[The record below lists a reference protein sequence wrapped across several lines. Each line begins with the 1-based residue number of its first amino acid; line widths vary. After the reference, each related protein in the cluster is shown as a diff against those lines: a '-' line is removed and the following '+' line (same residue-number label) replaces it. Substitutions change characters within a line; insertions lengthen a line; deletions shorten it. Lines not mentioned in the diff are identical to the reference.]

1 MDQGRLEEQ
10 GKDAGGVPSV
20 RFAEEGQDLRQGAWM
35 DVPVGWSSGTGPG
48 AATQVT
54 DDGTGHYAITTVG
67 VRARDGHLERFE
79 EVGPRVKLHLGCGA
93 KKLAGYINVDRA
105 GEPDQRVDLERFPW
119 PWMTNV
125 ADEVVMIHVLEH
137 LGGDPEIFRQIVQE
151 LYRVCAPGARV
162 KIVVPHPR
170 HDNFLGDP
178 THVRPITAQLLSLL
192 DRVQCEAWQAGG
204 YSNTPLAIYW
214 GVDFATVRHELVPDE
229 PYQTLV
235 EEKRITPDEM
245 ERAIRERNNV
255 ISEIHL
261 ELEVRK

>member
-1 MDQGRLEEQ
+1 MDQGRLEELEVARRLNRGLEQ
-10 GKDAGGVPSV
+10 TLLQEFDRRPGV
-20 RFAEEGQDLRQGAWM
+20 
-35 DVPVGWSSGTGPG
+35 DVVPP
-48 AATQVT
+48 
-54 DDGTGHYAITTVG
+54 DG
-67 VRARDGHLERFE
+67 
-79 EVGPRVKLHLGCGA
+79 RVKLHLGCGA
-93 KKLAGYINVDRA
+93 KRMPGYINVDKF
-105 GEPDQRVDLERFPW
+105 GDPDQRVDLERFPW

-192 DRVQCEAWQAGG
+192 DRAQCEAWQAGG
-204 YSNTPLAIYW
+204 FSNTPLAIYW

-245 ERAIRERNNV
+245 ARAIRERNNV
-255 ISEIHL
+255 ISEIHF